1 MKKFFVIG
9 NKTSK
14 SLSPLIFNYWF
25 KKYKIKAK
33 YGYIELKNST
43 FDKKI
48 KEILKDHDL
57 CGLNITIPFK
67 KKIMKH
73 TNVFDKHSKKIN
85 AVNCISIKK
94 NKIKGINTDWKGY
107 FKSLPNKHNL
117 KKQKTIIIG
126 YGGAAL
132 AIHYVL
138 QSKGFQNVLIFNRS
152 RKKLRFTKVVKYTKN
167 INLLE
172 KHLSSAKFIINTIP
186 INILKKNSAKLINS
200 TALLSDIIYKPKETN
215 LLRLFPKNK
224 KVYGIQ
230 MLLEQAKLSFDLW
243 FGFVPEIDKKLLEAL
258 EKKIK

>member
-1 MKKFFVIG
+1 MKKFYVIG

-25 KKYKIKAK
+25 NKYKIKAK
-33 YGYIELKNST
+33 YGFVELKNNT

-48 KEILKDHDL
+48 KEILKEDNL

-73 TNVFDKHSKKIN
+73 TDVFDKHSKKIN
-85 AVNCISIKK
+85 AVNCISINK
-94 NKIKGINTDWKGY
+94 NKIKGTNTDWKGY
-107 FKSLPNKHNL
+107 FESLPKKQNL
-117 KKQKTIIIG
+117 KKYKTIILG

-138 QSKGFQNVLIFNRS
+138 QSKGFQHITIFNRS
-152 RKKLRFTKVVKYTKN
+152 RKKLRFIRGTKYTKN

-172 KHLSSAKFIINTIP
+172 KYLSSAKIIINTIP
-186 INILKKNSAKLINS
+186 INPIKKNNTKLINN
-200 TALLSDIIYKPKETN
+200 AVLLSDIVYKPKETN
-215 LLRLFPKNK
+215 FLKLFPKNK

-230 MLLEQAKLSFDLW
+230 MLLEQARLSFDFW
-243 FGFVPEIDKKLLEAL
+243 FGFMPGIDKKLLEAL
-258 EKKIK
+258 ERKTK

>member
-1 MKKFFVIG
+1 MKKYFVIG
-9 NKTSK
+9 NKTST

-48 KEILKDHDL
+48 KEILKDRDL
-57 CGLNITIPFK
+57 SGLNVTIPFK

-73 TNVFDKHSKKIN
+73 INVFDKHSKKIN
-85 AVNCISIKK
+85 AINCISINK
-94 NKIKGINTDWKGY
+94 NKTKGINTDWKGY
-107 FKSLPNKHNL
+107 FRSLPNQHNL
-117 KKQKTIIIG
+117 KKQKNIMIG

-138 QSKGFQNVLIFNRS
+138 QLIGFQYVFIFNRS
-152 RKKLRFTKVVKYTKN
+152 RKKLRFTKGVKYTKN

-172 KHLSSAKFIINTIP
+172 EHLSSAKFIINTIP
-186 INILKKNSAKLINS
+186 INLLKKNSAKLINN
-200 TALLSDIIYKPKETN
+200 TTLLSDIVYKPKETKF
-215 LLRLFPKNK
+215 LKLFPKNK

-230 MLLEQAKLSFDLW
+230 MLLEQARLSFDLW
-243 FGFVPEIDKKLLEAL
+243 FGFVQR
-258 EKKIK
+258 